1 MDNLI
6 EKIMNN
12 EDIED
17 IIEYVKNRIYIN
29 GPIDTTDM
37 EILSYLKMY
46 HPKKFAKYEG
56 DILERMGVFYKKN
69 KINSLEGL
77 IMSNY
82 KECIYEQYN
91 KYYTPMQTDLINSI
105 ILNKNFSFSAP
116 TSTGKSFVFR
126 DLLNNDNEKNIAII
140 VPSRALINEYYVK
153 INDYIKNK
161 DVNILTSVELIN
173 KKKAKRNIFILTPE
187 RAKELFKYKNE
198 LSLDMVLFD
207 EAQLSDENSTRGMI
221 FDSVVRRIKKHFI
234 NTQLLFAHPFVDNP
248 EAQLIKNDIKDGKS
262 KKYLEKNVGQM
273 FVSYK
278 DEKFYHYGI
287 DKTIMGNEKKK
298 MATDPIVEIIKNGG
312 SVLIYTSKA
321 KIYDR
326 RILEEFKKYIKLCPE
341 IKDKK
346 ALKLIKEL
354 KDLIGA
360 SQKESSEKHSNMISL
375 LKKGI
380 ITHHGSLPL
389 KARIILEEFTKLN
402 FCKICFSTST
412 LVQGINMPFDLVFIE
427 RFEKKKEIDIL
438 NLIGR
443 AGRTTEKNKFDYG
456 IIVVNDVSKA
466 TLRNIINKK
475 IILNT
480 KSLLDETIAEDDI
493 YIDEFKES
501 IRNDTLD
508 DMYNLAP
515 EQLDRLQN
523 EDLDIYIQCILDYL
537 IKDDSFITVK
547 DYKKYTINDTNKI
560 KEAFQKIFL
569 QYLKR
574 DQLSSGE
581 KTVLSTALK
590 ILLWQINGKTF
601 KQVVWYRYA
610 YISRLE
616 ERRND
621 NIKKDLKVKYTVKCA
636 EIPNKKLIAVP
647 LFDTDKDANKIDYD
661 QVVFDTYDYID
672 KIIGFKL
679 KDIYYAT
686 FQKYFEKTQDER
698 AKKMALYFKYGTIDE
713 IEIML
718 IRYGFS
724 FETIEWLKGYIKEIN
739 EDEIIFYDS
748 IKRISKTKMKEIERY
763 L

>member
-17 IIEYVKNRIYIN
+17 IIKYVKNRIYIN

-56 DILERMGVFYKKN
+56 DILERMGLFYKKN

-116 TSTGKSFVFR
+116 TSTGKSFIFR
-126 DLLNNDNEKNIAII
+126 DLLNDDNRKNIVII
-140 VPSRALINEYYVK
+140 VPSRALINEYYIK
-153 INDYIKNK
+153 INDYIKNN
-161 DVNILTSVELIN
+161 DVNILTSVELVN

-187 RAKELFKYKNE
+187 RAKELFKYKKE

-207 EAQLSDENSTRGMI
+207 EAQLSDENSARGMI
-221 FDSVVRRIKKHFI
+221 FDSVVRRIKKHFA
-234 NTQLLFAHPFVDNP
+234 NAQLLFAHPFVDNP
-248 EAQLIKNDIKDGKS
+248 EAQLIKNDIKDGES
-262 KKYLEKNVGQM
+262 RKYLAKNVGQM

-278 DEKFYHYGI
+278 EEKFFHFGI
-287 DKTIMGNEKKK
+287 DKTIMGNTKQK
-298 MATDPIVEIIKNGG
+298 MDTDPIADIIKNGG

-321 KIYDR
+321 KIYDSI
-326 RILEEFKKYIKLCPE
+326 ILEEFKKYIKLCPE
-341 IKDKK
+341 IKDRK

-360 SQKESSEKHSNMISL
+360 AQKEGSEKHSNMISL
-375 LKKGI
+375 LQKGI

-412 LVQGINMPFDLVFIE
+412 LVQGINMPFDLVYIE
-427 RFEKKKEIDIL
+427 KFDKKKEIDVL

-443 AGRTTEKNKFDYG
+443 AGRATEKNKFDYG
-456 IIVVNDVSKA
+456 IIVVNDIYKC

-493 YIDEFKES
+493 YVDEFKEA
-501 IRNDTLD
+501 IRKETLD

-515 EQLDRLQN
+515 KQLDRLQN
-523 EDLDIYIQCILDYL
+523 EDLDVYIQCVLNYL
-537 IKDDSFITVK
+537 IKDDCFISVN
-547 DYKKYTINDTNKI
+547 DYKKYSANDTNKI
-560 KEAFQKIFL
+560 KEAFQIIFL
-569 QYLKR
+569 RYLKR
-574 DQLSSGE
+574 EQLSSGE
-581 KTVLSTALK
+581 KTVLSTALR

-610 YISRLE
+610 YISRHE

-621 NIKKDLKVKYTVKCA
+621 DTQKNLKAKFTMKCD
-636 EIPNKKLIAVP
+636 EIPNKNLISVP
-647 LFDTDKDANKIDYD
+647 LFDTNKYANEIDYD

-679 KDIYYAT
+679 KDVYYAT

-698 AKKMALYFKYGTIDE
+698 AKKMALYFKYGTIDD

-724 FETIEWLKGYIKEIN
+724 FETIEWLKKHIKEIN

-748 IKRISKTKMKEIERY
+748 IKRISKTKMREIERY